1 MPTKAEL
8 IAENERL
15 WSLLRSLTAAHAALV
30 QAQQSQSVY
39 GQPGNA
45 KTYFHQPATRGG
57 KTAAA
62 RRANAAAFG
71 FSGGKWNPENAVLD
85 LQALANRRY

>member
-15 WSLLRSLTAAHAALV
+15 WSLLIALT
-30 QAQQSQSVY
+30 
-39 GQPGNA
+39 NA
-45 KTYFHQPATRGG
+45 KPVTPQQPAKPE
-57 KTAAA
+57 KTAVA

-85 LQALANRRY
+85 LQALKGG